1 MASEGAVDAESLYRR
16 RIEKRLE
23 SIQIV
28 KNTANYLSYAAR
40 VSLPDRARGEP
51 RTPSPGATAST
62 RQFRY
67 RIKVWKQSL
76 YEWNVGM
83 SALE

>member
-1 MASEGAVDAESLYRR
+1 MAGAESVSQRL

-28 KNTANYLSYAAR
+28 KRTANYRSYAGR
-40 VSLPDRARGEP
+40 VPRADRTDGEP
-51 RTPSPGATAST
+51 RTPSPGGPSTST

-67 RIKVWKQSL
+67 RIKVWRQAL
-76 YEWNVGM
+76 HEWNVGTPG
-83 SALE
+83 LD